1 MFLLLCVKVKND
13 FVVLM
18 YEYVST
24 EKSLRHRTNYMPKK
38 MSTDADVNN
47 AARENT
53 QYEMK
58 YKLVYN
64 ESIKRK

>member
-1 MFLLLCVKVKND
+1 
-13 FVVLM
+13 
-18 YEYVST
+18 
-24 EKSLRHRTNYMPKK
+24 MPKK